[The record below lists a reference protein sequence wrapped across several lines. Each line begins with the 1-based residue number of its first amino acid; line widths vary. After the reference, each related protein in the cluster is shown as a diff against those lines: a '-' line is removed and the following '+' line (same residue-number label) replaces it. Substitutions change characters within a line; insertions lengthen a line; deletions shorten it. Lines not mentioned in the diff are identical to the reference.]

1 MQGSTARVSVMALL
15 LPRHQLQQLMRPDA
29 TRVVVWTCRRTSSR
43 QAEAE
48 AGSVTAARRAVSPP
62 DAGLGGTRRP

>member
-43 QAEAE
+43 QGE

-62 DAGLGGTRRP
+62 AARLDGTRRP

>member
-15 LPRHQLQQLMRPDA
+15 PPRHQLQQLMRPDA
-29 TRVVVWTCRRTSSR
+29 TRVVVWTCRRTSS
-43 QAEAE
+43 QQGE

-62 DAGLGGTRRP
+62 AAGLDGTRRP